1 MVSRPRRRCRRLLRT
16 QRLAVAAAAG
26 ARAERAAVSR
36 RRRRRRL
43 RFQCHCSVA
52 RAAAAATAR
61 TTTRGGSQTCLSV
74 SVIRSRS
81 RWRGRSRRSG
91 RLRRN
96 GCKLWSNNSRCS
108 SGQCCNT
115 RSSCTPPS
123 PPSQPPR
130 SPPLPPPLCQRSSVS
145 QRCQLSPTRRSCLR
159 ASRWRLLHRHRRHSR
174 RRSRRRRRR
183 PSSTISSNSGARRL
197 RALHRREH
205 SRGVPAAFTGS
216 SNTHS
221 NHHSNRRRKW
231 RHASISRRSTHRSI
245 RDRTARRRCPLRPRP
260 IHTHGRA
267 VRRWPTC
274 SNLRPSRPRR
284 RAAVVPLLALCRVA
298 IVKRCCA
305 HRTSTHRRVQF
316 APRPSCHPPFLLRS
330 PARGRCAGQRQPR
343 LWSGSFYPGCRRPF
357 LPSSP
362 PRVDGRRCCPTARAP
377 RRTCPQMPPSTSRP
391 LSILRSATHSVPI
404 PNSSTLP
411 RRPFDARWKKCR
423 ALLRASGHIRARTRE
438 GQTPPRRRSQTGRAA
453 FGGTSARCSPSSKAP
468 PPPPPP
474 PTPRP
479 WGRLPT
485 CTARPAAGLPP
496 PAAVQFPIPTSRGR
510 GHRQP

>member
-1 MVSRPRRRCRRLLRT
+1 MDASYGRT
-16 QRLAVAAAAG
+16 TADAAAGNAATRAAAA
-26 ARAERAAVSR
+26 R
-36 RRRRRRL
+36 RRRRRRNHRAARRCRL
-43 RFQCHCSVA
+43 RCANARQSRRDA
-52 RAAAAATAR
+52 SSPRRAAAAFAPAE
-61 TTTRGGSQTCLSV
+61 
-74 SVIRSRS
+74 
-81 RWRGRSRRSG
+81 
-91 RLRRN
+91 
-96 GCKLWSNNSRCS
+96 
-108 SGQCCNT
+108 
-115 RSSCTPPS
+115 
-123 PPSQPPR
+123 
-130 SPPLPPPLCQRSSVS
+130 
-145 QRCQLSPTRRSCLR
+145 
-159 ASRWRLLHRHRRHSR
+159 WRLLHRHRRHSR

-205 SRGVPAAFTGS
+205 SRVVPAAFTGS

-343 LWSGSFYPGCRRPF
+343 LWSGSFYPGCRRRF

-362 PRVDGRRCCPTARAP
+362 PRVDGRRCCPTARA
-377 RRTCPQMPPSTSRP
+377 RRAARARRCHRAHRDRCRFFAPPLTPYRFPTRLPCRGGPSTLAGRSAEPCCGRAAIYVHVRARADAPPPSQPDWTRGVRRH
-391 LSILRSATHSVPI
+391 LSALQPVFEGSAAAAAAAD
-404 PNSSTLP
+404 SSTLGP
-411 RRPFDARWKKCR
+411 PPHMHGTSRSRPASAGRRAVSDPDESRPGSSPAVD
-423 ALLRASGHIRARTRE
+423 SGEA
-438 GQTPPRRRSQTGRAA
+438 PRRRARVRLVA
-453 FGGTSARCSPSSKAP
+453 GGVVQKRRGS
-468 PPPPPP
+468 
-474 PTPRP
+474 TP
-479 WGRLPT
+479 
-485 CTARPAAGLPP
+485 
-496 PAAVQFPIPTSRGR
+496 
-510 GHRQP
+510 